1 MGDLADGQGFRQLKG
16 LTPGWTLKYG
26 ATGAPVNVGA
36 RFGIYR
42 LALAQDST
50 LYFDGFNV
58 ATTRAGATQQA
69 FGVSM

>member
-1 MGDLADGQGFRQLKG
+1 M
-16 LTPGWTLKYG
+16 
-26 ATGAPVNVGA
+26 NVGA